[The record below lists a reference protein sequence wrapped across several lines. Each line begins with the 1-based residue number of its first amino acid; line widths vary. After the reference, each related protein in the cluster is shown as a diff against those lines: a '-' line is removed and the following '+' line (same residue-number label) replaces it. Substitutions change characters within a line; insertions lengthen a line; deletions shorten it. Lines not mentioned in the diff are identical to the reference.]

1 MGLACSRRPARGRP
15 DDPPLPMRLPP
26 PALPRFRTSLL
37 ALACAPWLLACSP
50 LARDDTASAPVPAA
64 EAPARCQAMATSLGD
79 GRLRITVAEWV
90 AAGQQRAVDPET
102 GLAVGDP
109 LPAHCL
115 LRGRLDERM
124 GIDGEPYHTGFEL
137 RLPASGNGRLL
148 HQGGSGLDGVLPMA
162 VGRNTGAL
170 GWADNGLQRG
180 FAAVA
185 SDGGHQ
191 APSPLFGLDPQ
202 AREEHAWRAHW
213 RTATTARTLFER
225 FYGQPPQRSY
235 FIGCG
240 GGGRQG
246 MMFTQRFP
254 ELFDGV
260 IAQAP
265 AMSAGQGATIAAA
278 WTVQQLMAV
287 AQADAQGFRHLATAL
302 SSAQLQ
308 RLADEV
314 LDRCDA
320 ADGLVDGLVGETAL
334 CRIDLRRLTCP
345 AGGDACLSAAQ
356 ARALGQVMAGPVN
369 RDGGRLAVGW
379 PWDPGIAAPGWRAW
393 NLGMATRGEPDARHL
408 THTSA
413 AAGFVYATPPDPT
426 LTLLS
431 FDFDRDPLRLD
442 AYHRIY
448 GTAGDVLLKGFRQRG
463 GKLMLIHGMA
473 DPVVSALQTVD
484 YQQRVNAAHGGA
496 AASRFVRSFLVP
508 GMNHCA
514 GGPATDAFD
523 GLSAL
528 VDWVERDLAPDRLVA
543 HGTAMRPGISRPL
556 CPHPKIARHVGGD
569 PASADAFACR

>member
-1 MGLACSRRPARGRP
+1 MA
-15 DDPPLPMRLPP
+15 
-26 PALPRFRTSLL
+26 
-37 ALACAPWLLACSP
+37 
-50 LARDDTASAPVPAA
+50 AA
-64 EAPARCQAMATSLGD
+64 EARVRCLEMTDSMTD
-79 GRLRITVAEWV
+79 GEIARLRITTAEWV
-90 AAGQQRAVDPET
+90 EAGRQHVVDPET
-102 GLAVGDP
+102 GQAVGDR

-115 LRGRLDERM
+115 LRGRLDERI
-124 GIDGEPYHTGFEL
+124 GVDGEPYHTGFEL

-148 HQGGSGLDGVLPMA
+148 HQGGGGLDGVLPMA

-180 FAAVA
+180 FAAVT

-202 AREEHAWRAHW
+202 AREDHAWRAHW
-213 RTATTARTLFER
+213 RTATIARQLFQR
-225 FYGQPPQRSY
+225 FYGQAPQRSY

-254 ELFDGV
+254 ALYDGV

-265 AMSAGQGATIAAA
+265 AMGTGATIAAA

-287 AQADAQGFRHLATAL
+287 ARADAQGFRHLATAL
-302 SSAQLQ
+302 SDAQLQ
-308 RLADEV
+308 RVADEV

-320 ADGLVDGLVGETAL
+320 ADGLVDGLVGDTAL

-345 AGGDACLSAAQ
+345 AGGQACLSAAQ
-356 ARALGQVMAGPVN
+356 AQALSRVMAGPVN
-369 RDGGRLAVGW
+369 RDGSRLSMGW

-393 NLGMATRGEPDARHL
+393 NLGTATRGEPDARHL
-408 THTSA
+408 TQTSG
-413 AAGFVYATPPDPT
+413 AAGFVHATPPDPT

-442 AYHRIY
+442 ADQRLF
-448 GTAGDVLLKGFRQRG
+448 GTASDVLLKGFRQRG
-463 GKLMLIHGMA
+463 GRLMLIHGMA
-473 DPVVSALQTVD
+473 DPASSAFETVD
-484 YQQRVNAAHGGA
+484 YQQRVNAAHGDA

-523 GLSAL
+523 GLSAI
-528 VDWVERDLAPDRLVA
+528 VDWVERGVAPDRLVA
-543 HGTAMRPGISRPL
+543 HGTAMRPGIARPL
-556 CPHPKIARHVGGD
+556 CAYPKIARHVGGD
-569 PASADAFACR
+569 PARADAFACR